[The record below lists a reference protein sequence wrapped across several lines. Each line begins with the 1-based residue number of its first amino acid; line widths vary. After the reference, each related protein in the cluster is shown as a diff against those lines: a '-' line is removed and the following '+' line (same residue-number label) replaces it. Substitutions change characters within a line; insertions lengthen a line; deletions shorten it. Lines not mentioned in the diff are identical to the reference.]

1 MAFNNQPP
9 CKRKKMEANHH
20 QTNGQNESRHFE
32 NDDGFDDFSFNQD
45 DDELLSQSCDLF
57 EQRQRNE
64 RAQQLINTENGI
76 QMNAQD
82 NTQANLNDES
92 ELALIGRIEILESN
106 LKRSNAECDKERAE
120 KLEIQRQFEEYKKNQ
135 EQQNQR
141 TFLEL
146 KLEHNQFLKL
156 QDECDVIKKGT
167 QVKLNSINEV
177 MERNFNASKMSK
189 TKKDEFFSDERSS
202 DCGNSKS
209 INSTFKVPS
218 KKSPPKT
225 SSIASSKVSAKMSS
239 RVSSIASTKSN
250 DEFDND
256 NDIIPSSPPNE
267 PFEVPPTQE
276 EQLIKNP
283 LEKKGEELAKEY
295 NEILFKEDGHFKM
308 YYNNNISVE
317 ELRDFNVKLRHCKIQ
332 SV

>member
-1 MAFNNQPP
+1 
-9 CKRKKMEANHH
+9 MEANHH
-20 QTNGQNESRHFE
+20 QTNGQNETRHQE
-32 NDDGFDDFSFNQD
+32 DDDGFDDFSFNQE

-64 RAQQLINTENGI
+64 RVQQLVNTENGTQI
-76 QMNAQD
+76 NAYN
-82 NTQANLNDES
+82 NTQANLSDES
-92 ELALIGRIEILESN
+92 EMALTGRIEILESN
-106 LKRSNAECDKERAE
+106 LKRSNAERDKQIAE

-167 QVKLNSINEV
+167 QVKVNSINEV
-177 MERNFNASKMSK
+177 MERNFNASKISK
-189 TKKDEFFSDERSS
+189 TKIDEFFSDERSF
-202 DCGNSKS
+202 DCGSSKNA
-209 INSTFKVPS
+209 NSTLKVPP

-225 SSIASSKVSAKMSS
+225 SSKASSIVSLKVSSKVSSMA
-239 RVSSIASTKSN
+239 ATKSN
-250 DEFDND
+250 DNFDD
-256 NDIIPSSPPNE
+256 MIPSSPPSE
-267 PFEVPPTQE
+267 SFEVPPTQE

-283 LEKKGEELAKEY
+283 LERKGEELAREY
-295 NEILFKEDGHFKM
+295 NEILSKEDGHFKM
-308 YYNNNISVE
+308 YYNNNISAE
-317 ELRDFNVKLRHCKIQ
+317 ELKDFNVKLKQCKIE